1 MILNLNINEDICTK
15 YGINI
20 SDALVLLIGKLD
32 GNINI
37 STNSLIEKGLLTS
50 FVVGK
55 DYTITNK
62 GNEILSSVILESDK
76 SLNSSRDFNDLA
88 IKLKELFP
96 KGKKQNTNLY
106 WTEGLPLIIK
116 RLKMFFRKYDS
127 NQTITDE
134 QIIAATK
141 KYVESFK
148 GDYRYM
154 KLLKYFLF
162 KEERNAVGEVE
173 SQSELYTY
181 IENADQVEDTQTEI
195 DWETELR

>member
-1 MILNLNINEDICTK
+1 MVLNLNINEDICTK

-50 FVVGK
+50 FVIGK
-55 DYTITNK
+55 EYTITSK
-62 GNEILSSVILESDK
+62 GNEILSSIILESDK

-116 RLKMFFRKYDS
+116 RLKMFFKKYDS

-162 KEERNAVGEVE
+162 KEERNAAGEVE